1 MTLNLNGVA
10 LITGAGHGIARECA
24 LGYAA
29 EGAKALLVADL
40 IYDVALDVAQEAET
54 LATNGSF
61 TAIAMRVDVTDPSSV
76 AEMVNRAVKCFG
88 RIDYYVSCGPQGLG
102 PDWLEFAKGTLLCV
116 HSVTQIMRAQSLVPY
131 KVRGRV
137 REGSRGAM
145 TIIGAASTV
154 AKPLASSD
162 DTLDLL
168 RKAAIDNAAH
178 GIRINTLRPGWV
190 DGVNA
195 GIPGAVDALWLKSV
209 VPVGRMAS
217 PEEVAD
223 VVLFLSSPRASYVSC
238 AAWFVDGGMA
248 LQLDRTGAG
257 K

>member
-10 LITGAGHGIARECA
+10 LITGAGHGIGRECA

-29 EGAKALLVADL
+29 EGAKALLVAD
-40 IYDVALDVAQEAET
+40 INYDVALDAAQEAET

-76 AEMVNRAVKCFG
+76 AEMVNRAVKSFG

-116 HSVTQIMRAQSLVPY
+116 HSVTQIMRAQAAVPH

-137 REGSRGAM
+137 RE
-145 TIIGAASTV
+145 
-154 AKPLASSD
+154 
-162 DTLDLL
+162 
-168 RKAAIDNAAH
+168 AIDNAAH

-190 DGVNA
+190 DGINA
-195 GIPGAVDALWLKSV
+195 GMPGAVDALWLKNV

-223 VVLFLSSPRASYVSC
+223 VVLFLSSSRASYVSC

-248 LQLDRTGAG
+248 LQLDMNGAG

>member
-1 MTLNLNGVA
+1 
-10 LITGAGHGIARECA
+10 
-24 LGYAA
+24 
-29 EGAKALLVADL
+29 
-40 IYDVALDVAQEAET
+40 
-54 LATNGSF
+54 
-61 TAIAMRVDVTDPSSV
+61 MRVDVTDPSSV
-76 AEMVNRAVKCFG
+76 AEMVNRAVRSFG

-137 REGSRGAM
+137 REGSRGAI

-154 AKPLASSD
+154 VKPLESSD
-162 DTLDLL
+162 NALDLL
-168 RKAAIDNAAH
+168 RKAVYFFFSRIAIDNAAH

-190 DGVNA
+190 DGINA

-248 LQLDRTGAG
+248 LQLDRNGAG
-257 K
+257 E